1 MGLSLIM
8 GRRATSAQV
17 PYEKGG
23 RSVRIREGDVMTE
36 TGVTVIGGQEPR
48 SAGSLSLEAGRGQDT
63 DCALEPGGEMQS
75 GLLISRTV

>member
-1 MGLSLIM
+1 MGGLSLIM

-48 SAGSLSLEAGRGQDT
+48 SAGSLSR
-63 DCALEPGGEMQS
+63 S
-75 GLLISRTV
+75 